1 MLQLLAIVVL
11 IATTVST
18 IGTGVY
24 AQNVSESQ
32 EQKPTE
38 EKQGGEYSGFEEAG
52 RQTEG
57 IPNQDAN
64 PTPQAPIS
72 DLNVQQENQTTT
84 ADTTAGVATE
94 PAITP
99 GVAMLAGIG
108 AVVAV
113 GIGAAAWYLKR
124 GRSQVEESHS
134 VPHRSPNASGIS

>member
-11 IATTVST
+11 ITTS
-18 IGTGVY
+18 ITGAY
-24 AQNVSESQ
+24 AQDVNDTQ
-32 EQKPTE
+32 DQKPTE
-38 EKQGGEYSGFEEAG
+38 EKQGGEYSGFEETE

-57 IPNQDAN
+57 IPNQDSN

-84 ADTTAGVATE
+84 ADTTAGVAAE
-94 PAITP
+94 PASTP

-124 GRSQVEESHS
+124 GRS
-134 VPHRSPNASGIS
+134 

>member
-1 MLQLLAIVVL
+1 MLQLLAIVVM
-11 IATTVST
+11 IATTTAAT
-18 IGTGVY
+18 ISNDVY
-24 AQNVSESQ
+24 AQNVSENQ

-72 DLNVQQENQTTT
+72 DLNVQQENRTTT
-84 ADTTAGVATE
+84 ADTTAGVAAE
-94 PAITP
+94 PASTP

-113 GIGAAAWYLKR
+113 AIGAAVWYFKR
-124 GRSQVEESHS
+124 GR
-134 VPHRSPNASGIS
+134 N

>member
-11 IATTVST
+11 ITTS
-18 IGTGVY
+18 ITGAY
-24 AQNVSESQ
+24 AQDVNDTQ
-32 EQKPTE
+32 DQKPTE
-38 EKQGGEYSGFEEAG
+38 EKQGGEYSGFEETE

-84 ADTTAGVATE
+84 ADTTAGVAVE
-94 PAITP
+94 PASTP

-108 AVVAV
+108 AAV
-113 GIGAAAWYLKR
+113 
-124 GRSQVEESHS
+124 
-134 VPHRSPNASGIS
+134 

>member
-18 IGTGVY
+18 MGTGVY

-84 ADTTAGVATE
+84 ADTTAGVAAE
-94 PAITP
+94 PASTP

-113 GIGAAAWYLKR
+113 AIGAAAWYFKR
-124 GRSQVEESHS
+124 GRS
-134 VPHRSPNASGIS
+134 

>member
-11 IATTVST
+11 IAST
-18 IGTGVY
+18 SITGAY
-24 AQNVSESQ
+24 AQDVNDTQ

-38 EKQGGEYSGFEEAG
+38 EKQGGEYSGFEETG

-57 IPNQDAN
+57 IPNQEAN

-84 ADTTAGVATE
+84 ADTTTGVAAE
-94 PAITP
+94 PTSTP

-108 AVVAV
+108 AVIAAV
-113 GIGAAAWYLKR
+113 VGAAVWYFKR
-124 GRSQVEESHS
+124 GRS
-134 VPHRSPNASGIS
+134 